1 MEKEV
6 ARNLVGKVS
15 EFAQTQLDADERA
28 LFAMLV
34 APGIARAYPDDDVH
48 GFAMTD
54 WSPQPLPDP
63 LVEALRASG
72 LRVVDASG

>member
-1 MEKEV
+1 METEV

-15 EFAQTQLDADERA
+15 EFARTQLDAEERA

-34 APGIARAYPDDDVH
+34 APGVAQAYPEDDVH
-48 GFAMTD
+48 GFAITD

-63 LVEALRASG
+63 MIDALRAGG
-72 LRVVDASG
+72 LRVEVDPR